1 MNSSD
6 TSPIVIIGSGLAGF
20 NTVKEFRKL
29 DKETPL
35 VVLTAD
41 DGRSYSKPML
51 STGFTKEK
59 TADELAMASPEQVAE
74 QFNVIVRTHVN
85 VAGIDTEKQRV
96 LLPDDHQDYSKL
108 VLALGA
114 DTWTP
119 PLEGD
124 AVGEVF
130 SVNDLMDYGQFRDA
144 LNGKKTV
151 TILGGGLIGCEFAND
166 LSNGGFQVSLV
177 EPLGRCLPML
187 LPEQASAAVGRGLE
201 SLGVTFHF
209 GPLAK
214 AVHHQ
219 HDETGSS
226 SLITELSDGTCLKS
240 DAVLSAIGLR
250 PRIALAKDA
259 GLKTNRG
266 ILTDPTLA
274 TSANNVYALG
284 DCAEVQGHVLPYVL
298 PLMASARALAKTLA
312 GDLTPV
318 SYGVMPV
325 TIKTPACPVVVCPVA
340 EELEGEWDV
349 EEAGNDVKALFRDK
363 EGNLRGY
370 ALTGGAVKEKMKLN
384 KDLPA
389 LMP

>member
-1 MNSSD
+1 MN
-6 TSPIVIIGSGLAGF
+6 PIVIIGSGLAGF

-29 DKETPL
+29 DKETPV

-41 DGRSYSKPML
+41 DGRNYSKPML

-59 TADELAMASPEQVAE
+59 TADELAMATPEQVAE
-74 QFNVIVRTHVN
+74 QFNVTVRTGIH
-85 VAGIDTEKQRV
+85 VAGIDTDKQRV
-96 LLPDDHQDYSKL
+96 LLPDDHLDYSAL

-130 SVNDLMDYGQFRDA
+130 SVNDLMDYGRFRQA
-144 LNGKKTV
+144 LDGKKSV

-187 LPEQASAAVGRGLE
+187 LPEAASAAVGRGLE
-201 SLGVTFHF
+201 SLGVEFHF

-214 AVHHQ
+214 AVHRNR
-219 HDETGSS
+219 DGEG
-226 SLITELSDGTCLKS
+226 LVTELSDGTHLKS
-240 DAVLSAIGLR
+240 DVVLSAIGLR
-250 PRIALAKDA
+250 PRIDIAKEA
-259 GLKTNRG
+259 GLRTNRG
-266 ILTDPTLA
+266 ILTDQQLRA
-274 TSANNVYALG
+274 SADNVYALG
-284 DCAEVQGHVLPYVL
+284 DCAEVEGHVLPYVL

-312 GDLTPV
+312 GEATPV

-325 TIKTPACPVVVCPVA
+325 TIKTPACPVVVCPPP
-340 EELEGEWDV
+340 EELDGDWEV
-349 EEAGNDVKALFRDK
+349 EEDGNSVRALFRDRD
-363 EGNLRGY
+363 GALRGY
-370 ALTGGAVKEKMKLN
+370 ALTGEVVKEKLKLN
-384 KDLPA
+384 KELPA